1 MSGKAVKKQET
12 AEIVALD
19 ADLFEQDAGHGLGEL
34 GAEDVSIPFIKIL
47 QSNSKDI
54 IKAGAK
60 PGDIYNNATNQFFDG
75 ATGIRIV
82 PCAYNRRFLEWSPRD
97 DGNKAPL
104 NIFLPTDNLPQ
115 TERNDN
121 NKDMIVGSVNYLED
135 TRNHY
140 VLMVDE
146 DGMAVPGVMALSSTQ
161 LKKSKKWNA
170 MISSRYMTGKNG
182 KFLAPSYSHI
192 YRAKIV
198 EEGNAKGDWYGWE
211 LSLENVIEDVDLYK
225 QAKAFAEAVASDEVT
240 VKHSRDDAGTMDGDL
255 MGDDTPF

>member
-12 AEIVALD
+12 AEIVAID
-19 ADLFEQDAGHGLGEL
+19 ASLFEQDAGQGLGEL
-34 GAEDVSIPFIKIL
+34 GAEDVSIPFIKIV
-47 QSNSKDI
+47 QSTSKAI

-60 PGDIYNNATNQFFDG
+60 PGDIYNTATNQFYDG
-75 ATGIRIV
+75 AAGVRVIPV
-82 PCAYNRRFLEWSPRD
+82 SYNRRFLEWSPRD
-97 DGNKAPL
+97 DDANYPL
-104 NIFLPTDNLPQ
+104 NIFMPSDNLPETQ
-115 TERNDN
+115 RNDD
-121 NKDMIVGSVNYLED
+121 NKDMIVGSSNYLED

-140 VLMVDE
+140 VLVVDE
-146 DGMAVPGVMALSSTQ
+146 DGIAQPGLMSLTSSQ

-170 MISSRYMTGKNG
+170 MISSRYMTGNNG

-211 LSLENVIEDVDLYK
+211 FSVESVIEDVGLYQ

-240 VKHSRDDAGTMDGDL
+240 VKHSRDDAGTMDGDV